1 MGPIDRMMKFLAQQR
16 PEDMIHLF
24 RPSLELLE
32 TLDLD
37 KSQVFERTDTDSLY
51 RVRTGDDE
59 FLFHLEYIA
68 DWRPGDETIQLHKAA
83 RAHHLF
89 RPLRVVS
96 AALVFGGPAGKARE
110 KRRIEW
116 SVSKGASIF
125 TYDIFRVEGIPAGR
139 LLALEIPA
147 AWALV
152 PFCANGRSKAAL
164 VATVERIQSSPLL
177 EVGDRRELLSAVR
190 VGAEHRG
197 VLAMIQERI
206 TEEELKGSTFFR
218 WAYDE
223 GRKEGQEELQKA
235 QKAQKE
241 AQKAQKEAQKEAQK
255 AQEEAQRKALKT
267 VQDTLVAVAVQK
279 FGALPEEV
287 YIAIRN
293 LTDVSA
299 IQSLILQAVQAP
311 DLPALRSMLNIR

>member
-1 MGPIDRMMKFLAQQR
+1 
-16 PEDMIHLF
+16 
-24 RPSLELLE
+24 
-32 TLDLD
+32 
-37 KSQVFERTDTDSLY
+37 
-51 RVRTGDDE
+51 VRTGDDE